1 MEDKMMG
8 GYGLIIFLVLLFFV
22 FNGGFG
28 GGFGFNRGFG
38 FNSYPTEWAVNGWG
52 PSNCDIQK
60 QELINTATTQ
70 FKVVDSARQTQE
82 AAQAQFTA
90 LGNKIDFY
98 EYQNLRDQ
106 LAQERTKNVVLENRV
121 YSDGK
126 FNDIE
131 AKLAAISCAMVKQPP
146 VYGAVG
152 IQCSNVWPTGCGSS
166 NSCGSLTPSLV

>member
-38 FNSYPTEWAVNGWG
+38 FNNYPTEWAVNGWG

-121 YSDGK
+121 YSDSK
-126 FNDIE
+126 FNSLE
-131 AKLAAISCAMVKQPP
+131 AQIAELACNTAKRPPFYAAGGNPCATI
-146 VYGAVG
+146 Y
-152 IQCSNVWPTGCGSS
+152 PTGCG
-166 NSCGSLTPSLV
+166 NSCSSLTPSLV

>member
-1 MEDKMMG
+1 MMDEKMTG

-22 FNGGFG
+22 FNGGFA
-28 GGFGFNRGFG
+28 GGFGFNRGCG
-38 FNSYPTEWAVNGWG
+38 FPATEWAVNGWG

-70 FKVVDSARQTQE
+70 FKVIDSARQTQE

-106 LAQERTKNVVLENRV
+106 LAAERNKNIVLENRV
-121 YSDGK
+121 YSDNK
-126 FNDIE
+126 FNALQAQIAE
-131 AKLAAISCAMVKQPP
+131 LSCNVAKRPPFYAAGGNPCATI
-146 VYGAVG
+146 Y
-152 IQCSNVWPTGCGSS
+152 PTGCGSS
-166 NSCGSLTPSLV
+166 TPSSLV